1 MISDKVLRIECLS
14 FYFSVLQNLCKLD
27 ASDYVGKRTQWMSKH
42 SSVKK
47 VKLFELS
54 TFLHLN
60 ANLYQLMFTMM
71 CLFVQWLRTFPF
83 LLHLYIVFFY
93 LLFKFLCWLSVLWNR
108 FFLFLSMI
116 MMMISC
122 FHILSWKN
130 LFQSCHF
137 RQCLR
142 FASLFLFNKMPF
154 IIFLIYFY
162 ISIYAIVL

>member
-1 MISDKVLRIECLS
+1 
-14 FYFSVLQNLCKLD
+14 
-27 ASDYVGKRTQWMSKH
+27 MSKH
-42 SSVKK
+42 NSVKK

-71 CLFVQWLRTFPF
+71 CLFVQWLRTFLF
-83 LLHLYIVFFY
+83 FSIYTFFY

-130 LFQSCHF
+130 FFQSCYF

-142 FASLFLFNKMPF
+142 FVSLFLFNKMPF
-154 IIFLIYFY
+154 IIYFYFY
-162 ISIYAIVL
+162 ISIYAIVLFVDNL